1 MRRIALSIAALLL
14 AASSAEA
21 APWQTYTFRDQGF
34 AIESLVPLA
43 KGTGQYRGAI
53 AGRLQT
59 VTYSGEAENI
69 RYKVSILD
77 ISKRLPEAVNLYEEM
92 ESLTSLGGK
101 VLANESVGIEPGAG
115 RHYGRQLV
123 MQMKDGSHRSGLQ
136 QRQDLSDRSNR
147 PAERRQGFLRA
158 GTLRGIHPVRSR
170 RSRTRTRRGPGQLH
184 RTRREISEGSSAKS
198 SVTASAPSSCA
209 GTGV

>member
-123 MQMKDGSHRSGLQ
+123 MQMKDGSLMRTVLVYNKGKIYQTEATVLPNGDRDSFAPERFVESILF
-136 QRQDLSDRSNR
+136 DLDGAARAR
-147 PAERRQGFLRA
+147 DEDPANF
-158 GTLRGIHPVRSR
+158 T
-170 RSRTRTRRGPGQLH
+170 GPDG
-184 RTRREISEGSSAKS
+184 K
-198 SVTASAPSSCA
+198 
-209 GTGV
+209 